1 MTARGKS
8 HSFFSLK
15 FSLAWYS
22 EFLSSLSLERHPK
35 IFLLIFSKLALPSFL
50 KPRVRH
56 SRHCGAGTWRTS
68 CLCILASLVA
78 MSSQAASVG
87 TVPAQEGIELPRTMA
102 WSAYPTGTG
111 GYSQAVALGNIL
123 QRTYGVNLRVIPGR
137 NDVSRLATLRAE
149 RVHFSAGGSESVYA
163 QEGILNF
170 ASKIWG
176 PQPVRALLSNY
187 SNSCSFTFATAAD
200 ADIFSVADLKGKRV
214 TFVQGAP
221 SLNNA
226 TAALLSYAELTWDD
240 VERVEVGGYNASI
253 DAILNN
259 RADAAGGACNSPPFL
274 RVDASPRGLR
284 FPALPHNNAEAI
296 ARVRQRLPWYVPHI
310 AYEGPTLPATG
321 LEVFTSAYPLLV
333 GLESS
338 DEAMAY
344 STVKILHRH
353 YEEYRDAAPGAM
365 GWTLERQ
372 KLEQA
377 FLPYHEGAIR
387 YFKEVGMW
395 TPEAQAKN
403 EENLHRQSVLRSA
416 WEAFLPTAP
425 EDYEAFEQAWLAARL
440 HALEAEGLV
449 TLADTL

>member
-1 MTARGKS
+1 MTARS
-8 HSFFSLK
+8 ISPSTTFSTCFLQPLK
-15 FSLAWYS
+15 QCLTLDFAKCLRSPSCYL
-22 EFLSSLSLERHPK
+22 
-35 IFLLIFSKLALPSFL
+35 LALL
-50 KPRVRH
+50 
-56 SRHCGAGTWRTS
+56 
-68 CLCILASLVA
+68 LAQ
-78 MSSQAASVG
+78 SSHAASVG
-87 TVPAQEGIELPRTMA
+87 TVPAQAGIELPKTMA

-200 ADIFSVADLKGKRV
+200 ADILSVADLKGKRV

-274 RVDASPRGLR
+274 RVEASPRGLR
-284 FPALPHNNAEAI
+284 FPALPHDNADAI

-310 AYEGPTLPATG
+310 AYEGPTLPAEG

-333 GLESS
+333 GLETS

-365 GWTLERQ
+365 GWTFDRQ

-395 TPEAQAKN
+395 TPEAAAKN
-403 EENLHRQSVLRSA
+403 EENLHRQSVLRTA

-425 EDYEAFEQAWLAARL
+425 EGYEEFEQAWLAARL
-440 HALEAEGLV
+440 NALKAEGLV